1 MHLNLKQYNF
11 IDQLHFVMEQ
21 MLLERILSLCQRG
34 RLNWDD
40 CNIKKSSQFPFP
52 APPQFIEPS
61 SWTPKQPS
69 RRVTCS
75 SAAAWNLGLARG
87 SNQSKVV
94 WAPAAAGMRGE
105 THHIES
111 ICRIYW
117 AQSVLS
123 PLSLTHIRQMIKS
136 STPVCSSALSE
147 NTLLLP
153 CWDAI
158 RSGLHGNLLPEK

>member
-1 MHLNLKQYNF
+1 M
-11 IDQLHFVMEQ
+11 DQ

-69 RRVTCS
+69 RRVACS
-75 SAAAWNLGLARG
+75 SAAAWNLGRARG

-136 STPVCSSALSE
+136 STPCVAGHSPKIHFSSHAGMRLEAVSME
-147 NTLLLP
+147 IYSRKSRET
-153 CWDAI
+153 
-158 RSGLHGNLLPEK
+158 